1 MLHEPL
7 DAIIAHMFMRYIF
20 RHRIAYMPFVLLLC
34 CVVSMLWPQPA
45 HADVVDLYVGEVDV
59 NTRQEEERRVALGRA
74 LMQVLIRL
82 TGKPWLGETDIL
94 KSVLEDAE
102 PYMRSY
108 QYRSVSGVDDVER
121 IVLSVTFERR
131 FLRDLME
138 VEGLSLWPASRPGV
152 AIWAAFQ
159 DGSRESI
166 LNTHNT
172 PEVAEA
178 INHYN
183 HHYGMSAHL
192 PIGDI
197 QDSDLLSVKDI
208 LGTDKKALRRASER
222 YLVDGILVGAL
233 SGGDIGGWVARWQ
246 YFESTEEAERNARKR
261 LRNRSN
267 RERTFFSRERNAAQD
282 EKKEHHIAT
291 SAVVLSCR
299 VRAECVLYGLDAL
312 RELLVSRESVI
323 ASELGEGLFLVRIE
337 DVKTYQDYK
346 DVLQYLEQLS
356 LTEFVFP
363 VEFEPDTVV
372 YQVGTHRSM
381 RSLYDALERERRL
394 ELVSE
399 VDLENI
405 RPRDIQLTY
414 LWRK

>member
-7 DAIIAHMFMRYIF
+7 GAIIAYMFLRTIF
-20 RHRIAYMPFVLLLC
+20 RHRIAHIPFVLLLYC
-34 CVVSMLWPQPA
+34 AVSMPWLQHA
-45 HADVVDLYVGEVDV
+45 HAEIVDLYVGEVDV

-82 TGKPWLGETDIL
+82 TGKPWLGETDVL

-108 QYRSVSGVDDVER
+108 QYRSVSGADDVER

-138 VEGLSLWPASRPGV
+138 VEGLNLWPASRPSV

-178 INHYN
+178 MNHYN
-183 HHYGMSAHL
+183 RHYGMSVHL

-197 QDSDLLSVKDI
+197 QDSDVLSVKDI
-208 LGTDKKALRRASER
+208 FETDKKALRKASER

-261 LRNRSN
+261 LRKKSN
-267 RERTFFSRERNAAQD
+267 RGRTLFARERESAQD
-282 EKKEHHIAT
+282 KQKEYHIAT

-323 ASELGEGLFLVRIE
+323 ASELGGGLFLVRIE
-337 DVKTYQDYK
+337 DVQTYQDYK
-346 DVLQYLEQLS
+346 DVLQYLEALS

-363 VEFEPDTVV
+363 VEFQPETVV
-372 YQVGTHRSM
+372 YQVGTHRSI

-394 ELVSE
+394 ELVGE

-405 RPRDIQLTY
+405 RPQDVQLTY